1 MPKNEEDQ
9 EEVPDDHGA
18 VIVAWDIP
26 EFDRHDRSRGW
37 FVTAGIIGVAVLAY
51 ALVTRNFLFAIIV
64 LLAAII
70 LYQQSTVAPKDIGF
84 AITEGGLGVGPDF
97 FAFKD
102 VKNFWIHYEPP
113 RGKTIFFTFKS
124 SLRPGLS
131 VPLRD
136 ENPVTV
142 RQTLLRYIPE
152 DQVRENEPITHA
164 IGRNLKI

>member
-1 MPKNEEDQ
+1 MPENNEE
-9 EEVPDDHGA
+9 EAPADHGNILA
-18 VIVAWDIP
+18 AWDIP
-26 EFDRHDRSRGW
+26 EFDHHNRSRGW
-37 FVTAGIIGVAVLAY
+37 FIAAAIIGIAVLVY

-64 LLAAII
+64 ILAAII

-84 AITEGGLGVGPDF
+84 AITEGGLEVGPDF

-102 VKNFWIHYEPP
+102 IKNFWIHYEPP
-113 RGKTIFFTFKS
+113 HGKTIFFTFKS

-136 ENPVTV
+136 ENPVPV
-142 RQTLLRYIPE
+142 RQTLLRYVPE
-152 DQVRENEPITHA
+152 DQERENEPITHA